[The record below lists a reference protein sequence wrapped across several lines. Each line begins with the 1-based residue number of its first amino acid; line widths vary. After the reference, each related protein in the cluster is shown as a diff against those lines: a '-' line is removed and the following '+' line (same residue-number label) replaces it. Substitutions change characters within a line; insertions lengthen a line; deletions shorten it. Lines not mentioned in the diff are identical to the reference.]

1 MNLILFTEADKSAE
15 DRITLRDER
24 FTQIKRVHRS
34 AVGDRVRLGEVGGLI
49 GSGSIHSIDNN
60 AVVIDYQLE
69 QKPPKKLPLR
79 IILSLPRPKM
89 MRRIVRCVAEF
100 GVEEL
105 IVINSYKVEKSFW
118 QSPALNPDNIH
129 QYLLAGLQQSKDTV
143 LPNVLFRQR
152 FKPFV
157 EDELPALVAGSRA
170 LLAHPGIGGPC
181 PRGLEQAVTLAIGPE
196 GGFSDYEADKFLAAG
211 FEGVHLGSRILRVE
225 NALTALVAKLY

>member
-1 MNLILFTEADKSAE
+1 MNLILFTASDVCASG
-15 DRITLRDER
+15 RIRLRDER
-24 FTQIKRVHRS
+24 FTQIKRIHRS
-34 AVGDRVRLGEVGGLI
+34 AVGDQVRLGEVNGLI
-49 GSGSIHSIDNN
+49 GNGLIRSIDDS
-60 AVVIDYQLE
+60 AVVIDYQLD
-69 QKPPKKLPLR
+69 QPPPDKLPLR

-100 GVEEL
+100 GVQEL
-105 IVINSYKVEKSFW
+105 IVINSFKVEKSFW

-143 LPNVLFRQR
+143 LPAVSFHQR

-157 EDELPALVAGSRA
+157 EDELPGLLGDSRA

-181 PRGLEQAVTLAIGPE
+181 PHLLEQAATLAIGPE
-196 GGFSDYEADKFLAAG
+196 GGFNDYEVEKFLAAG
-211 FEGVHLGSRILRVE
+211 FEGIHLGSRILRVE